1 MPGTCLSDPEEREAV
16 ILFADIVDST
26 AMAEELSLRAYGKVI
41 WELQQIAEHVGSG
54 FSKVCACPGS
64 IASTRGDEICLTFHS
79 QPGQTAQLQR
89 NVQLALQSAVNL
101 KLMWLVSDYNRER
114 IKQDHLPRDLAIG
127 VHLGQILHG
136 RFPATAPRK
145 SSEGFAFSVAKR
157 IESAA
162 RAGRVS
168 RVYLS
173 DPIVHPLRQQ
183 CKDLQWDMPAL
194 SARGPLDQAKG
205 LPAGRYNVHELDG
218 IGDVPFS
225 SADSRLGLE
234 IDPTIFAICERI
246 GLAHP
251 NERWLCWLVAML
263 CRQQA
268 GQTRWSDPPNHDLS
282 AQWYCHAT
290 EVFPTWWRLWNDWG
304 ELYMLGPN
312 RDLVEAL
319 RKLRQAVACAPD
331 ALVPRHNLIN
341 ALLFAN
347 KPEAA
352 AEEVRKVRDQLPR
365 CRMDD
370 LSSPLPWLPNE
381 WDHKHFADL
390 VKESWSDSAPDSLT

>member
-225 SADSRLGLE
+225 NADSGLGLE

-268 GQTRWSDPPNHDLS
+268 GQTRWSDPPNTTTVLS
-282 AQWYCHAT
+282 SGQ
-290 EVFPTWWRLWNDWG
+290 VSDR
-304 ELYMLGPN
+304 
-312 RDLVEAL
+312 
-319 RKLRQAVACAPD
+319 
-331 ALVPRHNLIN
+331 
-341 ALLFAN
+341 
-347 KPEAA
+347 PETLD
-352 AEEVRKVRDQLPR
+352 RKVSKGCESTGFEETCRSGERRGQETLAEHSRPVRLAGQTRLTTICQPSGTAMPPR
-365 CRMDD
+365 SSRPGGGCGTTGGNSTCSDRTAT
-370 LSSPLPWLPNE
+370 LS
-381 WDHKHFADL
+381 KR
-390 VKESWSDSAPDSLT
+390 SAS